1 MLFKQSPKELFEYQ
15 FKAEKNKMNQCS
27 GILTYQSALIYSTD
41 EVLLQRIQ
49 SVSVITDIK
58 PANYKLLVQGS

>member
-1 MLFKQSPKELFEYQ
+1 
-15 FKAEKNKMNQCS
+15 MNQCS